1 MKKIDRYILSQF
13 LNLLLVSIFGFII
26 LFVLVDYVENIDK
39 FIDSKIPINAIISY
53 YFYSIPWFTS
63 IGLPMAMLVST
74 IFTIGLLL
82 KRNELTAMKAAGVS
96 LYRIATPIIILS
108 IIISIAGFYFDNSLV
123 TFGNKKCKEIEKK
136 FVMKSRNSTFS
147 LKKKNIF
154 LSKNNQS
161 QIAIDKYSPR
171 TNLAS
176 GVAIQY
182 MKNGKLNKRIDAH
195 KMEWNNEQKKWVLNT
210 YAIRNFN
217 DEGFETDVY
226 ISRND
231 TLLNTGYTPKDLSK
245 EAIAPQE
252 KNYVD
257 LKNFI
262 KELNQSGIET
272 TRWEVNLHAKLAFS
286 FINMI
291 VVLFAVPLVAFR
303 PSTELAFGAGIS
315 VFLIFAYY
323 AFIRFGITLGYKDI
337 LSPLLS
343 AWFGNIIFSFGGL
356 LLMILAKK

>member
-1 MKKIDRYILSQF
+1 MKKIDIYILNQF
-13 LNLLLVSIFGFII
+13 LNLLLISILGFII

-39 FIDSKIPINAIISY
+39 FIDSKIPINSIINY
-53 YFYSIPWFTS
+53 YFYSIPWFIS
-63 IGLPMAMLVST
+63 IGLPMSMLVST

-96 LYRIATPIIILS
+96 LYRIATPIVILS
-108 IIISIAGFYFDNSLV
+108 IIISISGFYFDNFLV
-123 TFGNKKCKEIEKK
+123 TYGNKKCKEIETK
-136 FVMKSRNSTFS
+136 FAMKSRNSTFS

-154 LSKNNQS
+154 LSKANQS
-161 QIAIDKYSPR
+161 QIAIDKYSAK
-171 TNLAS
+171 TNIAS

-195 KMEWNNEQKKWVLNT
+195 KMTWDNKLKKWVLNA
-210 YAIRNFN
+210 YAIRIFN
-217 DEGFETDVY
+217 NQGFENKVF

-231 TLLNTGYTPKDLSK
+231 TIIETGYIPDDLAK

-252 KNYVD
+252 KNYAD
-257 LKNFI
+257 LKVFI

-291 VVLFAVPLVAFR
+291 VVLFAIPLVAFR

-323 AFIRFGITLGYKDI
+323 AFIRFGVTLGYKDI
-337 LSPLLS
+337 LNPLLS
-343 AWFGNIIFSFGGL
+343 AWFGNIIFSSGGL
-356 LLMILAKK
+356 ILMILAKK

>member
-161 QIAIDKYSPR
+161 QIAIDKYFPR

-217 DEGFETDVY
+217 DEGFEK
-226 ISRND
+226 
-231 TLLNTGYTPKDLSK
+231 LLDINHGEYLAKG
-245 EAIAPQE
+245 
-252 KNYVD
+252 
-257 LKNFI
+257 
-262 KELNQSGIET
+262 GIQAGT
-272 TRWEVNLHAKLAFS
+272 
-286 FINMI
+286 
-291 VVLFAVPLVAFR
+291 VVLFINLMPFIYARFNKQISNDQLTVALKKFIPDLTAKTIHRVTLLSMIGPLYAF
-303 PSTELAFGAGIS
+303 
-315 VFLIFAYY
+315 FLITKAIGKTFVN
-323 AFIRFGITLGYKDI
+323 DI
-337 LSPLLS
+337 DFEEEENKPKKKGMSRREFMLL
-343 AWFGNIIFSFGGL
+343 FTPKL
-356 LLMILAKK
+356 V